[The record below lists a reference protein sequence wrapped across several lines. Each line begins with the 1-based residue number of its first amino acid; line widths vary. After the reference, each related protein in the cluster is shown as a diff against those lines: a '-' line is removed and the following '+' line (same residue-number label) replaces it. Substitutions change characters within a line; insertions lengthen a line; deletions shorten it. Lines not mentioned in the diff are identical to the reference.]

1 MQRGR
6 LSAIFLL
13 VVVILTTMFVLANS
27 VSGLAGSASAI
38 SPSTGHFQNPTPEP
52 TEADASVAGSTDG
65 IVWMGIVITLIVVVP
80 LLASRALWSR
90 SA

>member
-6 LSAIFLL
+6 LSALIVLM
-13 VVVILTTMFVLANS
+13 VVILTTMFVLANS
-27 VSGLAGSASAI
+27 VSGLERSAGAI
-38 SPSTGHFQNPTPEP
+38 SPSTGHFQNPTSEP

-80 LLASRALWSR
+80 LLANRALWSR